1 MSLMQKRIVLIVASV
16 IAGVL
21 GEFIFWRALGV
32 VVKAIANLTLIVE
45 KVSLEYHLLSILL
58 IALMVGVVLDL
69 FMKTEFF
76 R

>member
-16 IAGVL
+16 IAGIL

-32 VVKAIANLTLIVE
+32 VVKVIANLTLIVE

-58 IALMVGVVLDL
+58 IALMVGVILDL

>member
-1 MSLMQKRIVLIVASV
+1 MSLMQKRIVLIIASV
-16 IAGVL
+16 IAGIL

-32 VVKAIANLTLIVE
+32 VVKVIANLTLIVE
-45 KVSLEYHLLSILL
+45 KVTLEYHLLSILL
-58 IALMVGVVLDL
+58 IALMVGVVLDF